1 MTQLIGWYIII
12 LQSSG
17 ATEEASLDNVLVLV
31 IWSWRFGRLELSEL
45 NWSSFMQ
52 EMYLISY
59 GYFCLVNRID
69 LTYYEVGVIN
79 DCNLNYSDM
88 LDELHSLIFDLI
100 IEGMN
105 LKWTT
110 CSKTFPIWPFMIIL
124 AQLPSSQEDFSTY
137 TNQMSSIN
145 FGGLRS
151 LGGVGNLDP
160 LDSPS
165 SIVHAT
171 MKLASACALVAWHS
185 EYLMLNSINLIFQFC
200 LYSDLS
206 ILVKNWSAW

>member
-1 MTQLIGWYIII
+1 MTSFKLYLTQLIGWYIII

-59 GYFCLVNRID
+59 GYFCLVNPID
-69 LTYYEVGVIN
+69 PTYYEVGVIN
-79 DCNLNYSDM
+79 DCNLNYSDV

-137 TNQMSSIN
+137 TTQKS
-145 FGGLRS
+145 
-151 LGGVGNLDP
+151 
-160 LDSPS
+160 
-165 SIVHAT
+165 T
-171 MKLASACALVAWHS
+171 LAG
-185 EYLMLNSINLIFQFC
+185 
-200 LYSDLS
+200 SDLLEVWVLWTHLTHLLQLCTPQWS
-206 ILVKNWSAW
+206 WLVHVLLLHVTVSTLCWTRLT